1 MNTVYAMFYIVVCIF
16 ANSTFL
22 FSNINSYIFEFS
34 KTTTNNGVVVDS
46 VSGNLFSNQEKLF
59 VEILYP
65 VKQKFISEFD
75 KTIIY
80 YLEDNRA
87 LSFPG
92 PPTYFPFYNFLISCT
107 IEDFGLSSTG
117 FQLDST
123 QIQNDIMLTFW
134 SPPAHLSE
142 QIQKVKMHIENNKII
157 QVDTYGIAGVLL
169 SSVQFSE
176 FVMIENYNLPMVIK
190 INEIRSK
197 DNILTKLIRLANLD
211 LNKDISIH
219 ALKFKIP
226 IDVKIEDMDF

>member
-1 MNTVYAMFYIVVCIF
+1 MFYIVVCIF

-92 PPTYFPFYNFLISCT
+92 P
-107 IEDFGLSSTG
+107 
-117 FQLDST
+117 
-123 QIQNDIMLTFW
+123 
-134 SPPAHLSE
+134 
-142 QIQKVKMHIENNKII
+142 
-157 QVDTYGIAGVLL
+157 
-169 SSVQFSE
+169 
-176 FVMIENYNLPMVIK
+176 
-190 INEIRSK
+190 
-197 DNILTKLIRLANLD
+197 
-211 LNKDISIH
+211 
-219 ALKFKIP
+219 
-226 IDVKIEDMDF
+226 